1 MLIVRADAVGAD
13 AFGATDDKLVRIDAI
28 EGCETLG
35 YQGRGREEHS
45 GEPCDTRDFD
55 WIDELADNEPLNLA
69 DTALL

>member
-28 EGCETLG
+28 EGFETLG

-45 GEPCDTRDFD
+45 GEPCVACEFD
-55 WIDELADNEPLNLA
+55 WIDELADNEPKNLA
-69 DTALL
+69 DAALL

>member
-13 AFGATDDKLVRIDAI
+13 AFGATDDKLVKIDAI

-55 WIDELADNEPLNLA
+55 WIDELADNEPPNLA